1 MIRAIFFAVAILAAG
16 PLYAHGPTPQRDEQT
31 VTISAP
37 PETVWELVGN
47 PARLAEWHPDV
58 ESVEMDDSGAKLQR
72 SVTFNGGGSVLDGI
86 DVVDDDAM
94 SIRWRLSEPNPE
106 AIAVSY
112 YTNDISVSAT
122 EDGTQ
127 ITWRAS
133 FFRADTTN
141 YPDETSDD
149 AAAVEAMK
157 TFISNG
163 LEHLK
168 HVASG
173 SL

>member
-1 MIRAIFFAVAILAAG
+1 MIRAIFFAVAMLAAG

-31 VTISAP
+31 ATISAP
-37 PETVWELVGN
+37 AETVWELVGD

-58 ESVEMDDSGAKLQR
+58 ESVEMDDNGAKLQR
-72 SVTFNGGGSVLDGI
+72 NVTFTGGGSVLDGI

-122 EDGTQ
+122 EDGAR

-141 YPDETSDD
+141 YPDEASDD
-149 AAAVEAMK
+149 AAAVKAMK

-163 LEHLK
+163 LEQLNHL
-168 HVASG
+168 ASD